1 MISDLVKERNFEI
14 VNLSIIKRYSSKQY
28 FDSVISFV
36 RVIIIQLWVNAVFLK
51 ADPKFISFSCNQ
63 KSIIAFIKI

>member
-1 MISDLVKERNFEI
+1 MINNLAKERNFEI

-36 RVIIIQLWVNAVFLK
+36 RVKIIQLWITAVFLRT
-51 ADPKFISFSCNQ
+51 DQ
-63 KSIIAFIKI
+63 SIIFYLLHKNLRTN